1 MSTSWFFPL
10 TSSGAWLNFGF
21 HGTYGCFLKAFQRA
35 APRSQEEEATMATVL
50 KPAPQPV
57 PRIAPREDLN
67 PYRIAQIQF
76 DLAAEYLKLDPGVRQ
91 ILRSP
96 KRVLEV
102 SVPTKMDNGQI
113 KVFTGYRV
121 QHNLAR
127 GPAKGG
133 IRYHPNVTLDEVK
146 ALAIWM
152 TWKTATVNLPF
163 GGGKGGVICDPKRMS
178 KPELERMTR
187 RYASEIMPLIGP
199 EQDIPAPDVYTD
211 AQTMAWIMDTY
222 SMAKGYSSPGV
233 VTGKPISIGG
243 SEGRKEATARGVL
256 AVVEEACKVK
266 KMSLRGASVAIQG
279 FGNAGSL
286 VARLFAE
293 KKARIIAISDSR
305 GGVTNSRG
313 IDPLKA
319 MRYKD
324 RSGTVVGMP
333 GTTRISNDDLLTI
346 KCDIL
351 IPAAL
356 ENVITLNNVE
366 QIKAKIVAEAANGPT
381 TPHADEVL
389 ARKGITLLPDILTNA
404 GGVTVSYFEWVQD
417 LQSFFWS
424 EAEVNAKLESVMRRA
439 FLEVHE
445 MSRKHRAHMR
455 TGAYV
460 LAVGRVS
467 DATLARGLFP

>member
-1 MSTSWFFPL
+1 LIWQV
-10 TSSGAWLNFGF
+10 
-21 HGTYGCFLKAFQRA
+21 KAARF
-35 APRSQEEEATMATVL
+35 SCCQEEVTMATVA
-50 KPAPQPV
+50 KAAPQPI

-76 DLAAEYLKLDPGVRQ
+76 DIAAEYLKLDQGLRQ
-91 ILRSP
+91 ILRTP

-102 SVPTKMDNGQI
+102 SIPTKMDNGQV
-113 KVFTGYRV
+113 KVFSGYRV
-121 QHNLAR
+121 QHNVAR

-133 IRYHPNVTLDEVK
+133 IRYHPAVTLDEVK
-146 ALAIWM
+146 ALAAWM
-152 TWKTATVNLPF
+152 TWKTATVNIPY
-163 GGGKGGVICDPKRMS
+163 GGGKGGVICDPKRMTKS
-178 KPELERMTR
+178 ELERMTR
-187 RYASEIMPLIGP
+187 RYTSEILPIIGP
-199 EQDIPAPDVYTD
+199 ERDIPAPDMYTD

-222 SMAKGYSSPGV
+222 SMTKGYSTLGV
-233 VTGKPISIGG
+233 VTGKPLSIGG
-243 SEGRKEATARGVL
+243 SEGRNEATARGCLV
-256 AVVEEACKVK
+256 AVEEACRVK
-266 KMSLRGASVAIQG
+266 KMSLRGTSVAIQG

-286 VARLFAE
+286 AAKLFAE
-293 KKARIIAISDSR
+293 KKARVVAISDSR
-305 GGVTNSRG
+305 GGVFNSRG

-319 MRYKD
+319 MRYKE

-333 GTTRISNDDLLTI
+333 GTSRISNDELLTM

-356 ENVITLNNVE
+356 ENVITLNNAD

-389 ARKGITLLPDILTNA
+389 ARKGIMLLPDILANA

-439 FLEVHE
+439 FTEVHE
-445 MSRKHRAHMR
+445 SARKHRTHMR
-455 TGAYV
+455 TGAYC
-460 LAVGRVS
+460 LAVGRVA
-467 DATLARGLFP
+467 DATLVRGLFP

>member
-1 MSTSWFFPL
+1 
-10 TSSGAWLNFGF
+10 
-21 HGTYGCFLKAFQRA
+21 
-35 APRSQEEEATMATVL
+35 MATVA
-50 KPAPQPV
+50 KAAPQPI

-67 PYRIAQIQF
+67 PYRISQIQF
-76 DLAAEYLKLDPGVRQ
+76 DIAAEYLKLDPGLRQ
-91 ILRSP
+91 ILRTP
-96 KRVLEV
+96 KRVFEV

-121 QHNLAR
+121 QHNIAR

-133 IRYHPNVTLDEVK
+133 IRYHPAVTLDEVK
-146 ALAIWM
+146 ALAAWM
-152 TWKTATVNLPF
+152 TWKTATVNIPY

-187 RYASEIMPLIGP
+187 RYASEIFPIIGP

-211 AQTMAWIMDTY
+211 SQTMAWIMDTY
-222 SMAKGYSSPGV
+222 SMTKGYSSLGV
-233 VTGKPISIGG
+233 VTGKPLSIGG
-243 SEGRKEATARGVL
+243 SEGRNEATARGCLFVT
-256 AVVEEACKVK
+256 EEACRVK
-266 KMSLRGASVAIQG
+266 KMSLRGSTVAIQG

-286 VARLFAE
+286 AARLFAE
-293 KKARIIAISDSR
+293 KKARVIAISDSR
-305 GGVTNSRG
+305 GGVFNSRG

-319 MRYKD
+319 MRYKE

-333 GTTRISNDDLLTI
+333 GTSRISNDDLLTM

-356 ENVITLNNVE
+356 ENVITLNNAD
-366 QIKAKIVAEAANGPT
+366 QIKAKIIAEAGNGPT

-389 ARKGITLLPDILTNA
+389 ARKGIMVLPDILANA

-424 EAEVNAKLESVMRRA
+424 ESEVNAKLESVMKRA

-445 MSRKHRAHMR
+445 TARKHRTHMR
-455 TGAYV
+455 TGAYC
-460 LAVGRVS
+460 LAVGRVA
-467 DATLARGLFP
+467 DATLVRGLFP

>member
-1 MSTSWFFPL
+1 
-10 TSSGAWLNFGF
+10 
-21 HGTYGCFLKAFQRA
+21 
-35 APRSQEEEATMATVL
+35 MATVA
-50 KPAPQPV
+50 KAAPQPI

-67 PYRIAQIQF
+67 PYRISQIQF
-76 DLAAEYLKLDPGVRQ
+76 DIAAEYLKLDPSLRQ
-91 ILRSP
+91 VLRMP

-102 SVPTKMDNGQI
+102 SVPTKLDNGQI

-121 QHNLAR
+121 QHNIAR

-133 IRYHPNVTLDEVK
+133 IRYHPAVTLDEVR
-146 ALAIWM
+146 ALAAWM
-152 TWKTATVNLPF
+152 TWKTATVNIPY

-178 KPELERMTR
+178 KSELERMTR
-187 RYASEIMPLIGP
+187 RYTSEILPIIGP

-222 SMAKGYSSPGV
+222 SMTKGYSSLGV
-233 VTGKPISIGG
+233 VTGKPVSLGG
-243 SEGRKEATARGVL
+243 SEGRNEATARGCLFVT
-256 AVVEEACKVK
+256 EEACRVK

-286 VARLFAE
+286 AAKLFAE
-293 KKARIIAISDSR
+293 KKARVIAISDSR
-305 GGVTNSRG
+305 GGVFNSRG

-319 MRYKD
+319 MRYKE

-333 GTTRISNDDLLTI
+333 GTSRISNDDLLTM

-356 ENVITLNNVE
+356 ENVISLNNAD
-366 QIKAKIVAEAANGPT
+366 QIKAKIIAEAANGPT

-389 ARKGITLLPDILTNA
+389 ARKGIMVLPDILANA

-424 EAEVNAKLESVMRRA
+424 EAEVNAKLESVMKHA

-445 MSRKHRAHMR
+445 TTRKHRTHMR
-455 TGAYV
+455 TGAYC
-460 LAVGRVS
+460 LAVGRVA
-467 DATLARGLFP
+467 DATLVRGLFP

>member
-1 MSTSWFFPL
+1 
-10 TSSGAWLNFGF
+10 
-21 HGTYGCFLKAFQRA
+21 
-35 APRSQEEEATMATVL
+35 MAIVA
-50 KPAPQPV
+50 KPAPQPI

-67 PYRIAQIQF
+67 PHRIAQIQF
-76 DLAAEYLKLDPGVRQ
+76 DIAAEYLKLDQGLRQ
-91 ILRSP
+91 ILRTP

-102 SVPTKMDNGQI
+102 SIPTKMDNGQV

-121 QHNLAR
+121 QHNVVR

-133 IRYHPNVTLDEVK
+133 LRYHPGVTPDEVK
-146 ALAIWM
+146 ALAMWM
-152 TWKTATVNLPF
+152 TWKSATVNIPF

-178 KPELERMTR
+178 KSELERMTR
-187 RYASEIMPLIGP
+187 RYTSEILPLIGP
-199 EQDIPAPDVYTD
+199 ERDIPAPDVYTD
-211 AQTMAWIMDTY
+211 SQTMAWIMDTY
-222 SMAKGYSSPGV
+222 SMTKGYSTLGV
-233 VTGKPISIGG
+233 VTGKPVSIGG

-256 AVVEEACKVK
+256 VVVEEACKIK
-266 KMSLRGASVAIQG
+266 RMPFRGASVAIQG
-279 FGNAGSL
+279 FGNVGSL

-293 KKARIIAISDSR
+293 KKARIVAIGDSR
-305 GGVTNSRG
+305 GAVFNSRG

-333 GTTRISNDDLLTI
+333 GTSRMSNDDLLTM

-351 IPAAL
+351 VPAAL
-356 ENVITLNNVE
+356 ENVITLNNVD

-381 TPHADEVL
+381 TPHADEAL
-389 ARKGITLLPDILTNA
+389 ARKGIMLLPDILANA

-417 LQSFFWS
+417 LQSFFWPV
-424 EAEVNAKLESVMRRA
+424 AEVNTKLESVMRRA

-445 MSRKHRAHMR
+445 TMRRHRTHMR

-460 LAVGRVS
+460 LGVGRVAE
-467 DATLARGLFP
+467 ATLVRGLFP